1 MSRGYQTFFT
11 RDGKDKG
18 IASVNM
24 KDNAMVCS
32 ELFEDLGGDVIPL
45 SETEV
50 ECQRVKDVY
59 SFCKNNLDNG
69 RPS

>member
-1 MSRGYQTFFT
+1 MRGYQTFFT
-11 RDGKDKG
+11 REGKDKG
-18 IASVNM
+18 IATVGQRS
-24 KDNAMVCS
+24 DSIVCS

-45 SETEV
+45 SDTEV